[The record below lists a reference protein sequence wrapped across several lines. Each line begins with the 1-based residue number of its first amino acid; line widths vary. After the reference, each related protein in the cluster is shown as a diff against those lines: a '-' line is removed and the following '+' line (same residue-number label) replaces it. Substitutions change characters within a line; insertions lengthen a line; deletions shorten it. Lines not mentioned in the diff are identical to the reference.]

1 MYSEIDLLPMGD
13 RECLD
18 GLDLEALPLLV
29 PAHGGLTL
37 DDLLA
42 AEVGHDLD
50 EVDLDTLPNRLQ
62 NKEV

>member
-1 MYSEIDLLPMGD
+1 MGD